1 MKAAAFCSC
10 LFFIHNYLTPLLC
23 ILVSTNYETE
33 NNSNFSNKIIHM
45 NSLLEHEYLLTSSEV
60 NKFLL
65 VTLLCGLIGA
75 EREYRSKSAGL
86 KTMIMIG
93 LGSTLFTILSIK
105 IGLNGQD
112 RIASN
117 IVTGIGFLGAGVIFK
132 EENRVKGLTTACVIW
147 IVAAIGM
154 AVGSGYYEQAI
165 GVTIVVLLALIIF
178 PFIEDIGDR
187 RFTKRE
193 YRVVRK
199 YEEKT
204 LYQIEQ
210 NFKEN
215 KLKALPG
222 KHEMDNGFITSRWS
236 AIGKPKDHKLFV
248 EKMLKD
254 KNIISFD
261 F

>member
-1 MKAAAFCSC
+1 MEN
-10 LFFIHNYLTPLLC
+10 FFESSHFLTQ
-23 ILVSTNYETE
+23 T
-33 NNSNFSNKIIHM
+33 
-45 NSLLEHEYLLTSSEV
+45 EV

-65 VTLLCGLIGA
+65 ATLLCGIIGA

-105 IGLNGQD
+105 IGLSSHD

-154 AVGSGYYEQAI
+154 AVGSAFYEQAI
-165 GVTIVVLLALIIF
+165 GVTLVVIIALLIF
-178 PFIEDIGDR
+178 PYIEEVGDR
-187 RFTKRE
+187 RFTKRS
-193 YRVVRK
+193 YRIVK
-199 YEEKT
+199 KHDIGGLDTYEAIFNQ
-204 LYQIEQ
+204 Y
-210 NFKEN
+210 
-215 KLKALPG
+215 KLKPKRG
-222 KHEMDNGFITSRWS
+222 KQTLANGLITGNWD
-236 AIGKPKDHKLFV
+236 AIGTPINHQKFV
-248 EKMLKD
+248 DTMLSD
-254 KNIISFD
+254 STILEFD

>member
-1 MKAAAFCSC
+1 MDNIQAANT
-10 LFFIHNYLTPLLC
+10 FITY
-23 ILVSTNYETE
+23 
-33 NNSNFSNKIIHM
+33 
-45 NSLLEHEYLLTSSEV
+45 SEV

-65 VTLLCGLIGA
+65 ATLLCGIIGA

-93 LGSTLFTILSIK
+93 LGSTLFTVLSVK
-105 IGLNGQD
+105 IGLSSTD

-154 AVGSGYYEQAI
+154 AVGSGFYEQAI
-165 GVTIVVLLALIIF
+165 AVTAVVLLALLTF
-178 PFIEDIGDR
+178 PFIEEFTDR

-193 YRVVRK
+193 YRMVK
-199 YEEKT
+199 PFKPNSLGSYEV
-204 LYQIEQ
+204 L
-210 NFKEN
+210 FKQHR
-215 KLKALPG
+215 LKASRG
-222 KHEMDNGFITSRWS
+222 KQDVNKGIISSSWS
-236 AIGKPKDHKLFV
+236 AVGTPKNHDRFV
-248 EKMLKD
+248 NAMLAD
-254 KNIISFD
+254 SDLISFD